1 VGASAAHAVIHCS
14 KVAPDNVMVLGF
26 TSSALAVLS
35 SPHSISKVEPSTVYN
50 VPLLAGHEID
60 AAEGVGRVMFA
71 VAVAFANGARVDT
84 VEKVEKT
91 IVVFSGR
98 ELFTGKGLAAVG
110 RVRLVFD
117 VALKGNVML
126 VGKELA
132 AVVTGNAILDRFA
145 KAEGSA
151 AKGAGVTGAGVELDT
166 ALDTAG
172 GLAGAGI

>member
-1 VGASAAHAVIHCS
+1 
-14 KVAPDNVMVLGF
+14 MVSGF

-50 VPLLAGHEID
+50 VPLLAGHETD
-60 AAEGVGRVMFA
+60 ATEGVGRVVFA
-71 VAVAFANGARVDT
+71 VAVAFVNGARVDT

-91 IVVFSGR
+91 IVVFSSE
-98 ELFTGKGLAAVG
+98 ELFAGKGLTAVG
-110 RVRLVFD
+110 RARLVFD

-126 VGKELA
+126 IGKGLA

-151 AKGAGVTGAGVELDT
+151 AEGAEVTGAGVELDT
-166 ALDTAG
+166 AVDTAG

>member
-1 VGASAAHAVIHCS
+1 
-14 KVAPDNVMVLGF
+14 MVSGF

-71 VAVAFANGARVDT
+71 ATVAFANGARVDT
-84 VEKVEKT
+84 VEKVEET

-98 ELFTGKGLAAVG
+98 ELFTGKRLTAVG
-110 RVRLVFD
+110 RARLVFD

-126 VGKELA
+126 AGKELA
-132 AVVTGNAILDRFA
+132 AVVTGNAILDKFA
-145 KAEGSA
+145 EAEGSVA
-151 AKGAGVTGAGVELDT
+151 EGAEVTGAGGELDT

>member
-1 VGASAAHAVIHCS
+1 
-14 KVAPDNVMVLGF
+14 MVSGF

-71 VAVAFANGARVDT
+71 ATVAFANGARVDT
-84 VEKVEKT
+84 VEKVEET

-98 ELFTGKGLAAVG
+98 ELFTGKRLTAVG

-117 VALKGNVML
+117 VALE
-126 VGKELA
+126 GKELA

-151 AKGAGVTGAGVELDT
+151 AEGAGVTGA
-166 ALDTAG
+166 
-172 GLAGAGI
+172 

>member
-14 KVAPDNVMVLGF
+14 RVAPDNVIVSGF

-50 VPLLAGHEID
+50 VPLLAGHETGV
-60 AAEGVGRVMFA
+60 AEGVGRVMFA
-71 VAVAFANGARVDT
+71 VAVALVNGARVDNA
-84 VEKVEKT
+84 EKVEET

-98 ELFTGKGLAAVG
+98 ELFTGKGLTAVG

-117 VALKGNVML
+117 MALKGNVML

-132 AVVTGNAILDRFA
+132 AVVKGNAIVDKFA
-145 KAEGSA
+145 EAEGSA
-151 AKGAGVTGAGVELDT
+151 AEGAEVTSAGVELDS

>member
-26 TSSALAVLS
+26 TSSALAVLW

-71 VAVAFANGARVDT
+71 VAVTFANGARVDT
-84 VEKVEKT
+84 VE
-91 IVVFSGR
+91 R
-98 ELFTGKGLAAVG
+98 ELFTGKGPTAVG